1 MEFTERVIILQLGK
15 FKEADL
21 WVRFLSPSRGMVS
34 AFAFGGS
41 RSRRRFV
48 GCLDVFNEI
57 SVRVATSPRS
67 SYLAL
72 QEGVLIK
79 GLDRLRS
86 DWSRFGMAVNCTRFL
101 QSFGIG
107 PDGAN
112 TALELV
118 REMLF
123 LLEHAEIVPALLPVF
138 FRIRLASDHGYA
150 LQSQTCSFC
159 GKGLKEPGKGPARLV
174 VQEGRIACPG
184 CAGQNTGP
192 QLPLCAEALDIL
204 EYITRYGPSMWTVLP
219 GPATQASRELSRAV
233 DGFIQY
239 HVGITWDKGRFVRQ

>member
-1 MEFTERVIILQLGK
+1 MEFTERVIILQVGK

-41 RSRRRFV
+41 RSRRRFM

-57 SVRVATSPRS
+57 SVRVATSSRS

-79 GLDRLRS
+79 GLERLRS
-86 DWSRFGMAVNCTRFL
+86 DWSRFGMAVNCARFL

-107 PDGAN
+107 PEGAN
-112 TALELV
+112 TALELM
-118 REMLF
+118 RELLF
-123 LLEHAEIVPALLPVF
+123 LLEHAEVVPALLPVF
-138 FRIRLASDHGYA
+138 FRIRLAYDHGYA
-150 LQSQTCSFC
+150 LQSNSCSFC
-159 GKGLKEPGKGPARLV
+159 GKVLKTPENSAARLV
-174 VQEGRIACPG
+174 LQEGRIACVA
-184 CAGQNTGP
+184 CAGKRGGP
-192 QLPLCAEALDIL
+192 QLPLCTGALEIL
-204 EYITRYGPSMWTVLP
+204 EYITQYGPSMWTVLP
-219 GPATQASRELSRAV
+219 ERNSQASRELSRAV

-239 HVGITWDKGRFVRQ
+239 HVGIIWDKGRFVRQ